1 MKGTIRL
8 KQQLQTIAQEDR
20 NHYRIIRLNRP
31 DSYNAINEHLLFD
44 LSTALKMA
52 QEDDS
57 VRAVLLSGE
66 GKAFCAGGD
75 FETLKRYTKTNDGR
89 FDQFVGRFHEVIE
102 QIHHFS
108 KPIVAY
114 INGPAIGGGFSLAM
128 ACDMRI
134 MSESAYLKTGYS
146 SIALTPD
153 GGWTELVARQIGVAN
168 AMELYLLDEKID
180 SITAQ
185 QLGLVNRVIESG
197 NLTELEKVM
206 DKVCLR
212 SVDSFKSFK
221 SLLNRSIGGNL
232 TEVLGTEQIHI
243 SRAAFSPDFSEGIA
257 AFKEGRAPV
266 FNQTQESN
274 VLLETA

>member
-1 MKGTIRL
+1 MKKQVKPQRQLRTIS
-8 KQQLQTIAQEDR
+8 QEDK
-20 NHYRIIRLNRP
+20 NHVRILKLNRP
-31 DSYNAINEHLLFD
+31 GCYNAINEHLLFD

-75 FETLKRYTKTNDGR
+75 FETLKRYTSNRDGR
-89 FDQFVGRFHEVIE
+89 FEQFVERFHRVISE
-102 QIHHFS
+102 IHNFS
-108 KPIVAY
+108 KPIIAH

-153 GGWTELVARQIGVAN
+153 GGWTELVARQIGVAK

-185 QLGLVNRVIESG
+185 QLGLVNRVFKHDERHKLDDI
-197 NLTELEKVM
+197 M
-206 DKVCLR
+206 DKICRR
-212 SVDSFKSFK
+212 SIASFQAFKSMLNK
-221 SLLNRSIGGNL
+221 SVHSNL
-232 TEVLGTEQIHI
+232 DQTLKLEQSHI
-243 SRAAFSPDFSEGIA
+243 SKAAFSPDFSEGIA
-257 AFKEGRAPV
+257 AFKEGRVPV

-274 VLLETA
+274 FLLETA